1 VTAAFAYLTVCS
13 IRNGARLRLRRLRRP
28 RYLMTA
34 LGLIVYAGSMLWS
47 RPAAGVLAIP
57 PAYRESSEIAAPI
70 IATLLLGL
78 AWVLPNSLAL
88 AFTLAEVHL
97 LFPAPITRRQ
107 LIGYKLS
114 RLLFGAVGTSLLLT
128 LFVAPPRLLLAA
140 GFAGRSFV
148 ILAIM
153 TLYQTGVAMYRKS
166 AEQRVGLPGARSI
179 AVMAAALVITPA
191 AGWVVARLALG
202 EPHELV
208 YTLPL
213 AAALFAAC
221 WLWILQ
227 SDAAFEEAAA
237 ESAEK
242 VRLTGLRGAQ
252 ARPRLRS
259 NRSSAFRLAPHGPL
273 ETAILW
279 KNWMLLSRPSRGAV
293 LAGTV
298 LFVSLFAGVWFSAD
312 AAPGRGLVGFLSFI
326 IAGIVALMGPAMLR
340 VDLRQDLAHLAM
352 IKTWPVRGAAVFR
365 GELLAPLI
373 ALSLAAALP
382 ILLGAALDD
391 KMMLDAG
398 ASLASRAQVA
408 FAASLVATSLVLA
421 LLVIHNG
428 IAVVFPAW
436 VRVIPGAGVGGMEV
450 MGQTMVTL
458 YGGLFALMLAVIPPA
473 VAAGAAWFFA
483 SGSWAAWLAPAAVF
497 AAVLGL
503 ECLVATELLGRVL
516 DRTDL
521 QDVAVVE

>member
-1 VTAAFAYLTVCS
+1 M
-13 IRNGARLRLRRLRRP
+13 I
-28 RYLMTA
+28 A
-34 LGLIVYAGSMLWS
+34 LGLILYAGSMLWN

-57 PAYRESSEIAAPI
+57 SAYRENSEVAAAL

-114 RLLFGAVGTSLLLT
+114 RLLIGAVGTSLLVT
-128 LFVAPPRLLLAA
+128 LFVAPPRLLPAA
-140 GFAGRSFV
+140 GFAARTFV

-153 TLYQTGVAMYRKS
+153 TLYQTGVSMYRKR
-166 AEQRVGLPGARSI
+166 AEQGAGGPAGPRI
-179 AVMAAALVITPA
+179 AVITAAVMIMPA
-191 AGWVVARLALG
+191 AGWMVARFALG
-202 EPHELV
+202 EPSELV

-213 AAALFAAC
+213 AAALLTAC
-221 WLWILQ
+221 WVWILR

-242 VRLTGLRGAQ
+242 VRRAGMHGSRT
-252 ARPRLRS
+252 RPRLRP
-259 NRSSAFRLAPHGPL
+259 NRSSGFNLAPHGPL

-279 KNWMLLSRPSRGAV
+279 KNWMLITRPSRGAV
-293 LAGTV
+293 LAGAV
-298 LFVSLFAGVWFSAD
+298 LLVSVSAGVWFSAD
-312 AAPGRGLVGFLSFI
+312 AAHGRSLVGFLSFVT
-326 IAGIVALMGPAMLR
+326 AGIVVLMGPTMLR

-373 ALSLAAALP
+373 ALSLGAALP

-391 KMMLDAG
+391 RMTLSAG
-398 ASLASRAQVA
+398 APLALRAQVA
-408 FAASLVATSLVLA
+408 AAALLVAASVVLA
-421 LLVIHNG
+421 QLVIHNG
-428 IAVVFPAW
+428 IAVTFPAW
-436 VRVIPGAGVGGMEV
+436 VRVTPGAGVGGVEV
-450 MGQTMVTL
+450 MGQTMVTF
-458 YGGLFALMLAVIPPA
+458 YGGLFALMLAVILPA
-473 VAAGAAWFFA
+473 SAAGGAWFFV
-483 SGSWAAWLAPAAVF
+483 SGSGVAWLVPAAVF
-497 AAVLGL
+497 AAVLGV
-503 ECLVATELLGRVL
+503 ECVIATELLGSVL

-521 QDVAVVE
+521 QDLAIVE